1 MRRDMSGE
9 MHIGLTNTLE
19 RLSTARQFDRVWQ
32 RDGDVTIE
40 LYRPEGRDR
49 QTPHDRDEFY
59 MIVSGTGTF
68 RREDETVAFGPGD
81 LLFVPA
87 WMEHR
92 FETFSDDF
100 ATWVVF
106 FGPVQQRR

>member
-9 MHIGLTNTLE
+9 LHIALGETLA
-19 RLSTARQFDRVWQ
+19 RLSERRQVDRVWQ
-32 RDGDVTIE
+32 RDGDLTIE
-40 LYRPEGRDR
+40 LYRPVGRDR
-49 QTPHDRDEFY
+49 QVPHDRDEFY
-59 MIVSGTGTF
+59 VIATGNGTF
-68 RREDETVAFGPGD
+68 RRQEETIAFAPGD

-100 ATWVVF
+100 AAWVVF
-106 FGPVQQRR
+106 FGPVQDRR